1 MLVAPAGTPKPVLE
15 KLNAE
20 VNAIVQTAELQKQ
33 FIGLGLIPIGKGSLA
48 ELEAYTKSEVT
59 RWSKVIHDAGIA
71 GTQ

>member
-1 MLVAPAGTPKPVLE
+1 M
-15 KLNAE
+15 
-20 VNAIVQTAELQKQ
+20 NAIVQTAELQKQ